1 MKVRFFKNPTFIGLI
16 DRDLGSYLCHV
27 ERQISSQLKL
37 IIAMKKIFLLLL
49 STTLFFA
56 CEKDK
61 DKNPA
66 PELAAQVAGSY
77 KVTKLEV
84 DGQDYPL
91 TRASVIIQIEKF
103 SAEVITGK
111 MKVKIDGVSEPDED
125 LGTLNL
131 KNAGSTGI
139 DIYEGT
145 EKVGNLDKSN
155 KLTIFVV
162 FEGQDFEMVAER
174 Q

>member
-1 MKVRFFKNPTFIGLI
+1 MKRILF
-16 DRDLGSYLCHV
+16 
-27 ERQISSQLKL
+27 
-37 IIAMKKIFLLLL
+37 LLL
-49 STTLFFA
+49 STTLLFS
-56 CEKDK
+56 CDKDK
-61 DKNPA
+61 DKDPA
-66 PELAAQVAGSY
+66 PELSAQVAGSY

-84 DGQDYPL
+84 DGQNVPL
-91 TRASVIIQIEKF
+91 TNASIGIVLEKF
-103 SAEVITGK
+103 SAEVVTGK
-111 MKVKIDGVSEPDED
+111 MKVKVNGESEPDED

-162 FEGQDFEMVAER
+162 FEGQDYEMAAEK